1 VARRSLSAAA
11 GLVLVA
17 ATLRGNSAA
26 EAAVSPWAGWT
37 ASPVAA
43 DTSGLDEV
51 EKAVLERCGPT
62 DAGLQATARRLL
74 VARLAG
80 LPMPEL
86 DAIAFAQRVSG
97 EPHPWA
103 RAWSLSAPS
112 LAPGVVRSAV
122 DDWLGRGKAAS
133 RPLRR
138 CGVAGAR
145 SATGTRLIMA
155 VAVDALADLQP
166 LPTHARTGQWLSV
179 EAPLRVPAAGASVV
193 VLGPYGPP
201 RTVPT
206 SLDGAVVRARFV
218 LDSPGEFSVQVMA
231 ALREGPRPVIE
242 ASVYAD
248 VEPPA
253 ALETSPAPGEEEAL
267 LAAEAPAA
275 AAFTQGAD
283 PLWRMLVAARRSRGL
298 DAPTRDPRLDAV
310 ARAHAGAMA
319 QAHDLAHDVGDGDPL
334 ERLRSAGLFPR
345 TAGENVAHA
354 PTLALAHRAT
364 WVSPSHRAN
373 LLRQE
378 FTSAGVGVA
387 RDAQGEVWIAEELA
401 GGAP

>member
-1 VARRSLSAAA
+1 VARRSRLVAV
-11 GLVLVA
+11 GLVLAA
-17 ATLRGNSAA
+17 ATLPGNSRAS
-26 EAAVSPWAGWT
+26 VSPWAAWT

-43 DTSGLDEV
+43 DSSGLDEV
-51 EKAVLERCGPT
+51 DRAVLDRCGPT

-74 VARLAG
+74 VGRLAG
-80 LPMPEL
+80 RPMPEL

-103 RAWSLSAPS
+103 RAWAMSAPA
-112 LAPGVVRSAV
+112 LAPSVVRSAV
-122 DDWLGRGKAAS
+122 GEWLDRGKSAS
-133 RPLRR
+133 RVLRR
-138 CGVAGAR
+138 CGVASARGASGAR
-145 SATGTRLIMA
+145 IIMA
-155 VAVDALADLQP
+155 VAVEALADLQP
-166 LPTHARTGQWLSV
+166 LPTRARTGQWLSV
-179 EAPLRVPAAGASVV
+179 EAPLRVSTSAASVI
-193 VLGPYGPP
+193 VLGPHGPP

-206 SLDGAVVRARFV
+206 SLEGGVVRARFV

-231 ALREGPRPVIE
+231 ALRDGPRPVIE

-248 VEPPA
+248 VEPPD
-253 ALETSPAPGEEEAL
+253 ALETSPAPGEEDAP
-267 LAAEAPAA
+267 LASEAA
-275 AAFTQGAD
+275 ASPGAD

-298 DAPTRDPRLDAV
+298 DAPARDPRLEAV

-334 ERLRSAGLFPR
+334 ERLRAAGLFPR

-354 PTLALAHRAT
+354 PSLALAHRAT

-373 LLRQE
+373 LLGRD
-378 FTSAGVGVA
+378 FTAAGVGVA